1 MKRTRY
7 ANRLSGLSPSQL
19 RKEIDLNDSIMTLN
33 DAAPFIGK
41 SVSAVRKMCQRNQI
55 PAHRLNYRWMF
66 LKSEILIWLKEQ

>member
-1 MKRTRY
+1 M
-7 ANRLSGLSPSQL
+7 
-19 RKEIDLNDSIMTLN
+19 NDSIMTLN

-55 PAHRLNYRWMF
+55 PAHRVNYRWMF